1 MDQNEKKSEKSKNGK
16 EKNLEKVNN
25 SESEINS
32 FCNFLLHKLS
42 FDDIEAV
49 VGEKAAVNIE
59 NARSGKM
66 TVHSGGGGN
75 YGKVEVKK

>member
-1 MDQNEKKSEKSKNGK
+1 MN
-16 EKNLEKVNN
+16 
-25 SESEINS
+25 I
-32 FCNFLLHKLS
+32 LHKLS